1 MQSKNEQVGKV
12 KQVIKK
18 FMDGKFVLIL
28 MTLVT
33 IFAIVGVSQFELTGL
48 GRPESVADYQVG

>member
-1 MQSKNEQVGKV
+1 MNARLKLMAHEKLNEVGRV
-12 KQVIKK
+12 KLLLKK

-33 IFAIVGVSQFELTGL
+33 IFAIVGVSKLN
-48 GRPESVADYQVG
+48 P